1 MPTRASAR
9 LSSPAVHYA
18 FFSLASIAGAAVL
31 YSAVPNPLAKMEL
44 LASWAVVCI
53 ISLRTAR
60 RLRVETLKAR
70 DARAESVQSARLS
83 QLTSAL
89 SHART
94 EAAAVEAALQEPL
107 HGLRADAGVVL
118 GVNRDGAPTSV
129 QRAVGYTEEQLAAR
143 DPKTQ
148 QGKSPA
154 SVAVGRGAP
163 VVVPSRDAYVQEFGA
178 SAARTWAFESLLA
191 IPLLVGSRV
200 IAVVQLEWREPR
212 VLTEVDRDYIDVLAS
227 RAAQALDRTHQF
239 ESALR
244 ARAEAE
250 ALRER
255 ADQELAERQKI
266 ERALRASEARY
277 RALAA
282 RTTRLHG
289 MAAALSEAATL
300 NAVASAVVQHGRN
313 VLGAAGGDVMLLAE
327 DRLETLHSDGPAP
340 APRSLV
346 LQSGLCATEAIATR
360 TPVFVASFEE
370 WQERFSRSATLAA
383 DGGYVSSATLPLV
396 GDGAVIGVLAFHFTA
411 PVNFDDEY
419 RSLLLSVAQ
428 QCAQAL
434 DRARS
439 YETAQAAR
447 AEAEAANRTK
457 DEFVSIVSHELRTP
471 LNAIL
476 GWTSM
481 LQQGSLDDA
490 MRDRALQS
498 VADNAQRQL
507 GLVQDLL
514 DFSRLQAGR
523 LPLDMDD
530 VDLRAVLRGVVETL
544 LPSAAATGVQL
555 NVQPAPPLRLR
566 GDARRLEQ
574 VFFNLLGNALKFT
587 PRGGEVRLGVRAL
600 DRSVEIRVSDTGEGI
615 DDAFLP
621 HMFDAFR
628 QADTTRSSRHG
639 GVGLGLSIAKEIVE
653 AHHGTIRAESG
664 GPGTGATFI
673 VTLPVVVAQ
682 TAPMLS

>member
-1 MPTRASAR
+1 MPTSARAR
-9 LSSPAVHYA
+9 LSSPTVQYV
-18 FFSLASIAGAAVL
+18 FFAAAAVGGASVL
-31 YSAVPNPLAKMEL
+31 YRAVVNPIARMEL
-44 LASWAVVCI
+44 LASWTIVCLVSI
-53 ISLRTAR
+53 RTAR
-60 RLRVETLKAR
+60 RLRMETER
-70 DARAESVQSARLS
+70 SRVARAESTQAARLS

-94 EAAAVEAALQEPL
+94 QAAAVEAALQEPL
-107 HGLRADAGVVL
+107 HALRADAGMVIFVDRN
-118 GVNRDGAPTSV
+118 GTPVSI
-129 QRAVGYTEEQLAAR
+129 QRAVGYSEEEVAAR
-143 DPKTQ
+143 DPKAQ
-148 QGKSPA
+148 EGKSPA
-154 SVAVGRGAP
+154 SVAIGRGATMI
-163 VVVPSRDAYVQEFGA
+163 VPSRDAYIQEFGS
-178 SAARTWAFESLLA
+178 SAARAWRFESLIA

-200 IAVVQLEWREPR
+200 IAVVQLEWRR
-212 VLTEVDRDYIDVLAS
+212 AGLIKDADRDYVDVLAG
-227 RAAQALDRTHQF
+227 RAAQALDRTGEF

-289 MAAALSEAATL
+289 MAAALSESATL
-300 NAVASAVVQHGRN
+300 HAVAYAVVQHGRN
-313 VLGAAGGDVMLLAE
+313 VLGAAAGEVMLLAE
-327 DRLETLHSDGPAP
+327 DRLETLHADGPAP
-340 APRSLV
+340 APASLV

-360 TPVFVASFEE
+360 SPVFVASFEE

-383 DGGYVSSATLPLV
+383 DGGYVSSATLPLA

-411 PVNFDDEY
+411 PVNFDEEY
-419 RSLLLSVAQ
+419 RALLLSVAQ

-439 YETAQAAR
+439 YEAAQAAKS
-447 AEAEAANRTK
+447 EAEAANRMK

-481 LQQGSLDDA
+481 LQQGSLDES

-498 VADNAQRQL
+498 IADNAQRQL

-514 DFSRLQAGR
+514 DFSRLQARR
-523 LPLDMDD
+523 LPLDMDE
-530 VDLRAVLRGVVETL
+530 VDLRAVLRGVAETL
-544 LPSAAATGVQL
+544 LPTAAANGVHF
-555 NVQPAPPLRLR
+555 NVAPVPPLRLR

-587 PRGGEVRLGVRAL
+587 PRGGEVRLGVRPTE
-600 DRSVEIRVSDTGEGI
+600 RSVEVSVSDTGEGI
-615 DDAFLP
+615 DTAFLP

-639 GVGLGLSIAKEIVE
+639 GVGLGLSIAKELVE
-653 AHHGTIRAESG
+653 AHHGSIRAESG
-664 GPGTGATFI
+664 GPGTGATFV
-673 VTLPVVVAQ
+673 VTLPVAVAQ
-682 TAPMLS
+682 AAPLV

>member
-1 MPTRASAR
+1 MPMSAR
-9 LSSPAVHYA
+9 TRLSHPILNLV
-18 FFSLASIAGAAVL
+18 FFAIAAIAGALVL
-31 YSAVPNPLAKMEL
+31 YRAVPNPLAKMEI
-44 LASWAVVCI
+44 LASWTIVCLI
-53 ISLRTAR
+53 GMRTAR
-60 RLRVETLKAR
+60 RLRLETERFRVAK
-70 DARAESVQSARLS
+70 AESAQAARLS

-94 EAAAVEAALQEPL
+94 HAAAVEAALQEPL
-107 HGLRADAGVVL
+107 HALSADAGMVIVVD
-118 GVNRDGAPTSV
+118 RDGRPTSIA
-129 QRAVGYTEEQLAAR
+129 RAVGYSDEELAAR
-143 DPKTQ
+143 EPKTKE
-148 QGKSPA
+148 GKTPA
-154 SVAVGRGAP
+154 SVAIGRGAP
-163 VVVPSRDAYVQEFGA
+163 VFVPSRDAYLQDFGSA
-178 SAARTWAFESLLA
+178 SAKTWSFESLLA
-191 IPLLVGSRV
+191 VPLLAGSRV
-200 IAVVQLEWREPR
+200 IAVVVLEWRRAHP
-212 VLTEVDRDYIDVLAS
+212 LKDADRDYIDVVGA
-227 RAAQALDRTHQF
+227 RAAQALDRTYEF

-255 ADQELAERQKI
+255 ADLELAERQNM
-266 ERALRASEARY
+266 ERALRSSEARY
-277 RALAA
+277 RTLAA

-300 NAVASAVVQHGRN
+300 QAVARAVVQHGRN
-313 VLGAAGGDVMLLAE
+313 VLGAAGGEVMLLSD
-327 DRLETLHSDGPAP
+327 DRLATLHSDGPAP
-340 APRSLV
+340 APAALA
-346 LQSGLCATEAIATR
+346 LQSGLCATEAIGTR
-360 TPVFVASFEE
+360 APVFVASFEE
-370 WQERFSRSATLAA
+370 WQERFSRSATIAA
-383 DGGYVSSATLPLV
+383 DGGYVSSATLPLL

-439 YETAQAAR
+439 YEAAQAAR

-481 LQQGSLDDA
+481 LQQGSLDES

-498 VADNAQRQL
+498 IGDNAQRQL

-544 LPSAAATGVQL
+544 LPTAAASGLQL
-555 NVQPAPPLRLR
+555 NVQTVPPLRLR

-587 PRGGEVRLGVRAL
+587 PRGGEVRLGVRPT
-600 DRSVEIRVSDTGEGI
+600 DRSVEIVVSDTGEGI
-615 DDAFLP
+615 DAAFLP

-639 GVGLGLSIAKEIVE
+639 GVGLGLSIAKELIE

-664 GPGTGATFI
+664 GPGTGATFV
-673 VTLPVVVAQ
+673 VTLPVAVAQ
-682 TAPMLS
+682 TAPLV

>member
-1 MPTRASAR
+1 MPTRARAR
-9 LSSPAVHYA
+9 LSSPTVHYA
-18 FFSLASIAGAAVL
+18 FFALASIAGAVVL
-31 YSAVPNPLAKMEL
+31 YSAVASPLARMEL

-70 DARAESVQSARLS
+70 EARAESVQSARLS

-107 HGLRADAGVVL
+107 HALRADAGLVL
-118 GVNRDGAPTSV
+118 AINRDGAPTSV
-129 QRAVGYTEEQLAAR
+129 QRAVGYSDEQLAAR

-148 QGKSPA
+148 QGKSAA

-163 VVVPSRDAYVQEFGA
+163 VVVPSRDHYVQEFGA
-178 SAARTWAFESLLA
+178 EAARTWTFESLLA
-191 IPLLVGSRV
+191 VPLLAGSRV
-200 IAVVQLEWREPR
+200 IAVVQLEWRQAR
-212 VLTEVDRDYIDVLAS
+212 ALTEADRDYLDVLAA
-227 RAAQALDRTHQF
+227 RAAQALDRTHEF

-313 VLGAAGGDVMLLAE
+313 VLGAAAGEVMLLAD
-327 DRLETLHSDGPAP
+327 DRVETLHADGPAP
-340 APRSLV
+340 APAALV
-346 LQSGLCATEAIATR
+346 LQSGLCATEVIATR
-360 TPVFVASFEE
+360 APVFVASFEE

-383 DGGYVSSATLPLV
+383 DGGYVSSATLPLL
-396 GDGAVIGVLAFHFTA
+396 GEGAVIGVLAFHFTA

-419 RSLLLSVAQ
+419 RALLLSVAQ

-447 AEAEAANRTK
+447 AEAESANRTK

-481 LQQGSLDDA
+481 LQQGSLDET

-544 LPSAAATGVQL
+544 VPSAAANGVQL
-555 NVQPAPPLRLR
+555 SVQSAPPLRLR

-587 PRGGEVRLGVRAL
+587 PRGGEVRLAVRAM

-615 DDAFLP
+615 DTTFLP
-621 HMFDAFR
+621 HMFEAFR

-639 GVGLGLSIAKEIVE
+639 GVGLGLSIAKELVE

-673 VTLPVVVAQ
+673 VTLPVAVASA
-682 TAPMLS
+682 APLV

>member
-1 MPTRASAR
+1 MHTRARAR
-9 LSSPAVHYA
+9 LSSPTVSYIFFALAAVVGA
-18 FFSLASIAGAAVL
+18 FVL
-31 YSAVPNPLAKMEL
+31 YSAVENPLARMEL
-44 LASWAVVCI
+44 LATWAIVCV
-53 ISLRTAR
+53 ISIRTAR
-60 RLRVETLKAR
+60 RLRIESER
-70 DARAESVQSARLS
+70 SREARAESMQSARLS

-94 EAAAVEAALQEPL
+94 QTAAIEAALQEPL
-107 HGLRADAGVVL
+107 HALRADAGMVIA
-118 GVNRDGAPTSV
+118 VNRDGAPTAI
-129 QRAVGYTEEQLAAR
+129 QRAVGYTEEQLAQR
-143 DPKTQ
+143 DPATQ

-154 SVAVGRGAP
+154 SVAIGRGAP
-163 VVVPSRDAYVQEFGA
+163 MLVPSRDGYGQEFGA
-178 SAARTWAFESLLA
+178 QAARSWTYESLLA
-191 IPLLVGSRV
+191 VPLLVGSRV
-200 IAVVQLEWREPR
+200 IAVVQLEWRKPHA
-212 VLTEVDRDYIDVLAS
+212 LLDADRDYLDVFAA
-227 RAAQALDRTHQF
+227 RAAQALDRTFEF

-244 ARAEAE
+244 ARTDAE

-289 MAAALSEAATL
+289 MAASLSEAATL
-300 NAVASAVVQHGRN
+300 NAVAHAVVQHGRN
-313 VLGAAGGDVMLLAE
+313 VLGAAGGDVMLLSE
-327 DRLETLHSDGPAP
+327 DRLETVHSDGPAP
-340 APRSLV
+340 APASLV
-346 LQSGLCATEAIATR
+346 LQSGLCATEAIAAR
-360 TPVFVASFEE
+360 APVFVASFEE
-370 WQERFSRSATLAA
+370 WQERFSRSAALAA
-383 DGGYVSSATLPLV
+383 DGGYVSSATLPLL

-419 RSLLLSVAQ
+419 RGLLLSVAQ

-447 AEAEAANRTK
+447 AEAESANRMK

-481 LQQGSLDDA
+481 LQQGSLDES

-544 LPSAAATGVQL
+544 VPTAAASGVQL
-555 NVQPAPPLRLR
+555 NVQTAPPLRLR

-587 PRGGEVRLGVRAL
+587 PRGGEVRLGVRLTERA
-600 DRSVEIRVSDTGEGI
+600 VEISVSDTGEGI
-615 DDAFLP
+615 DAAFLP
-621 HMFDAFR
+621 HMFEAFR
-628 QADTTRSSRHG
+628 QAGTTRSGRHG
-639 GVGLGLSIAKEIVE
+639 GVGLGLSIAKELVE
-653 AHHGTIRAESG
+653 AHHGSIRAESG
-664 GPGTGATFI
+664 GPGTGATFV
-673 VTLPVVVAQ
+673 VTLPVAVAQ
-682 TAPMLS
+682 TASV

>member
-1 MPTRASAR
+1 MPRTAHAR
-9 LSSPAVHYA
+9 LSNPIPSYI
-18 FFSLASIAGAAVL
+18 FFAIAAIAGAVVLFRAVD
-31 YSAVPNPLAKMEL
+31 NPLAKMEL
-44 LASWAVVCI
+44 LASWAIVCL
-53 ISLRTAR
+53 ISIRTAR
-60 RLRVETLKAR
+60 HLRLETDRCKVAKS
-70 DARAESVQSARLS
+70 ESVQAARLS

-94 EAAAVEAALQEPL
+94 QAAAVEAALQEPL
-107 HGLRADAGVVL
+107 HALGADAGMVIF
-118 GVNRDGAPTSV
+118 VNRDGAPTSI
-129 QRAVGYTEEQLAAR
+129 QRAVGYADDELRQR
-143 DPKTQ
+143 DPASQ
-148 QGKSPA
+148 EGKSPA
-154 SVAVGRGAP
+154 SVAIGRGAP
-163 VVVPSRDAYVQEFGA
+163 VAVPSRDAYVQDFGP
-178 SAARTWAFESLLA
+178 SAVRAWTFESLIA
-191 IPLLVGSRV
+191 VPLLVGSRV
-200 IAVVQLEWREPR
+200 IAVIVLEWRRARP
-212 VLTEVDRDYIDVLAS
+212 LQDADRDYIDVVGA
-227 RAAQALDRTHQF
+227 RAAQALDRTYEF

-244 ARAEAE
+244 ARADAE

-277 RALAA
+277 RTLAA
-282 RTTRLHG
+282 RTTRMHG

-300 NAVASAVVQHGRN
+300 HAVASAVIQHGRN
-313 VLGAAGGDVMLLAE
+313 VLGAAAGEVMLLSD

-340 APRSLV
+340 APATLV

-411 PVNFDDEY
+411 PLNFDDEY
-419 RSLLLSVAQ
+419 RSVLLSVAQ

-439 YETAQAAR
+439 YEAAQVAR
-447 AEAEAANRTK
+447 SEAEAANRTK

-481 LQQGSLDDA
+481 LQQGSLDES

-498 VADNAQRQL
+498 IGDNAQRQL

-544 LPSAAATGVQL
+544 LPTAAAGGVQL
-555 NVQPAPPLRLR
+555 NVQGVPPLRLR

-587 PRGGEVRLGVRAL
+587 PRGGEVRLAVRPTE
-600 DRSVEIRVSDTGEGI
+600 RSVEISVSDTGEGI
-615 DDAFLP
+615 DSAFLP

-639 GVGLGLSIAKEIVE
+639 GVGLGLSIAKELVE
-653 AHHGTIRAESG
+653 AHRGTIRAESG
-664 GPGTGATFI
+664 GPGTGATFV
-673 VTLPVVVAQ
+673 VTLPVAVAQ
-682 TAPMLS
+682 AAPLV

>member
-1 MPTRASAR
+1 MPTSARAR
-9 LSSPAVHYA
+9 LSAPVISYL
-18 FFSLASIAGAAVL
+18 FFSLAAVAGAVVL
-31 YSAVPNPLAKMEL
+31 YRSVPSAFVRAEL
-44 LASWAVVCI
+44 LASWAIVCL
-53 ISLRTAR
+53 ISIRTAR
-60 RLRVETLKAR
+60 RLRTEAEQAR
-70 DARAESVQSARLS
+70 AARAESLQAARLS

-94 EAAAVEAALQEPL
+94 RAAAVEAALQEPL
-107 HGLRADAGVVL
+107 HALRADAGMVIL
-118 GVNRDGAPTSV
+118 VNRHGAPTTV
-129 QRAVGYTEEQLAAR
+129 ARAVGYSEEEARHR
-143 DPKTQ
+143 DPHQ
-148 QGKSPA
+148 QEGKSPA
-154 SVAVGRGAP
+154 SVAVGRGAS
-163 VVVPSRDAYVQEFGA
+163 VLLSSREAYVQEFGSTA
-178 SAARTWAFESLLA
+178 MRAWTFESLLA
-191 IPLLVGSRV
+191 VPLLVGSRV
-200 IAVVQLEWREPR
+200 IAVIQLEWRR
-212 VLTEVDRDYIDVLAS
+212 SHLLKDADRDYIDVLAA
-227 RAAQALDRTHQF
+227 RAAQALDRTYEF

-255 ADQELAERQKI
+255 ADQELSERQKV
-266 ERALRASEARY
+266 ERALRASEGKY

-300 NAVASAVVQHGRN
+300 HAVASAVVQHGRN
-313 VLGAAGGDVMLLAE
+313 VLGAAGGEVMLLA
-327 DRLETLHSDGPAP
+327 DDHLDTLHCDGPAA
-340 APRSLV
+340 APSSLL

-360 TPVFVASFEE
+360 APVFVASFEE

-383 DGGYVSSATLPLV
+383 DGGYVSSATLPLL

-419 RSLLLSVAQ
+419 RALLLSVAQ

-439 YETAQAAR
+439 YEAAQAAR
-447 AEAEAANRTK
+447 SEAEAANRMK

-481 LQQGSLDDA
+481 LQQGQLDES

-498 VADNAQRQL
+498 IGDNAQRQL

-523 LPLDMDD
+523 LPLDMDE
-530 VDLRAVLRGVVETL
+530 VDLRSVLRGVVETL
-544 LPSAAATGVQL
+544 LPTAAASGLQL
-555 NVQPAPPLRLR
+555 NVQPVPSLRLR

-587 PRGGEVRLGVRAL
+587 PRSGEVRLGVRL
-600 DRSVEIRVSDTGEGI
+600 TERSVDITVSDTGEGI
-615 DDAFLP
+615 DRAFLP

-639 GVGLGLSIAKEIVE
+639 GVGLGLSIAKELVE

-664 GPGTGATFI
+664 GPGTGATFV
-673 VTLPVVVAQ
+673 VTLPVAVAQ
-682 TAPMLS
+682 AAPMV

>member
-1 MPTRASAR
+1 MHTSARAR
-9 LSSPAVHYA
+9 LSGPTVSYIFFALAAVV
-18 FFSLASIAGAAVL
+18 GAIVL
-31 YSAVPNPLAKMEL
+31 YSAVENPLVKMEL
-44 LASWAVVCI
+44 LATWAIVCV
-53 ISLRTAR
+53 ISIRTAR
-60 RLRVETLKAR
+60 RLRIESDRSLQ
-70 DARAESVQSARLS
+70 ARAESTQSARLS

-94 EAAAVEAALQEPL
+94 QVAATEAALQEPL
-107 HGLRADAGVVL
+107 HALGADAGMVIA
-118 GVNRDGAPTSV
+118 VNRDGAPTTI
-129 QRAVGYTEEQLAAR
+129 QRAVGYTEEQLAQR
-143 DPKTQ
+143 DPGTQ

-154 SVAVGRGAP
+154 SVAIGRGAP
-163 VVVPSRDAYVQEFGA
+163 MLVSSRDGYVQEFGA
-178 SAARTWAFESLLA
+178 QAARSWTYESLLVV
-191 IPLLVGSRV
+191 PLLVGSRV
-200 IAVVQLEWREPR
+200 IAVVQLEWRNPHT
-212 VLTEVDRDYIDVLAS
+212 LLDADRDYIDVLAA
-227 RAAQALDRTHQF
+227 RAAQALDRTFEF

-244 ARAEAE
+244 ARTDAE

-300 NAVASAVVQHGRN
+300 NAVAYAVVQHGRN
-313 VLGAAGGDVMLLAE
+313 VLGAAGGDVMLLSE
-327 DRLETLHSDGPAP
+327 DRLETVHSDGPAP
-340 APRSLV
+340 APASLV
-346 LQSGLCATEAIATR
+346 LQSGLCATEAIATCA
-360 TPVFVASFEE
+360 PVFVASFEE
-370 WQERFSRSATLAA
+370 WQERFSRSAMLAA
-383 DGGYVSSATLPLV
+383 DGGYVSSATLPLL
-396 GDGAVIGVLAFHFTA
+396 GDGAVIGILAFHFTA

-434 DRARS
+434 DRARL

-447 AEAEAANRTK
+447 AEAESANRMK

-481 LQQGSLDDA
+481 LQQGSLDES

-498 VADNAQRQL
+498 VTDNAQRQL

-544 LPSAAATGVQL
+544 VPTAAASGVQL
-555 NVQPAPPLRLR
+555 NVQNAPPLRLR

-574 VFFNLLGNALKFT
+574 IFFNLLGNALKFT
-587 PRGGEVRLGVRAL
+587 PRGGEVRLGVRLTERA
-600 DRSVEIRVSDTGEGI
+600 VEISVSDTGEGI
-615 DDAFLP
+615 DPAFLP
-621 HMFDAFR
+621 HMFEAFR
-628 QADTTRSSRHG
+628 QAGTTRSGRHG
-639 GVGLGLSIAKEIVE
+639 GVGLGLSIAKELVE
-653 AHHGTIRAESG
+653 AHHGSIRAESG
-664 GPGTGATFI
+664 GPGTGATFV
-673 VTLPVVVAQ
+673 VTLPVAVAQ
-682 TAPMLS
+682 TAPMV

>member
-1 MPTRASAR
+1 MPTRARAH
-9 LSSPAVHYA
+9 LSSPTVNYA
-18 FFSLASIAGAAVL
+18 FFALAAVAGAIVLFRAVD
-31 YSAVPNPLAKMEL
+31 NPLAKMEL
-44 LASWAVVCI
+44 LASWAIICI

-60 RLRVETLKAR
+60 RLRVETLR
-70 DARAESVQSARLS
+70 FREARAESLQSARLS

-94 EAAAVEAALQEPL
+94 QTAAVEAALQEPL
-107 HGLRADAGVVL
+107 HALHADAGIVIA
-118 GVNRDGAPTSV
+118 VNRDGAPTAI
-129 QRAVGYTEEQLAAR
+129 QRAVGYSEEQLAQR
-143 DPKTQ
+143 EPKTV

-154 SVAVGRGAP
+154 SVAIGRGAP
-163 VVVPSRDAYVQEFGA
+163 VLIGSRDAYVQEFGA
-178 SAARTWAFESLLA
+178 TAARNWTFESLLA

-200 IAVVQLEWREPR
+200 IAVVQLEWRRPR
-212 VLTEVDRDYIDVLAS
+212 ALQDADRDYIDVLAA
-227 RAAQALDRTHQF
+227 RAAQALDRTYEF

-255 ADQELAERQKI
+255 ADQELSERQKV

-300 NAVASAVVQHGRN
+300 HAVASAVVQHGRN
-313 VLGAAGGDVMLLAE
+313 VLGAAGGDVMLLSD
-327 DRLETLHSDGPAP
+327 DRLETMHSDGPAP
-340 APRSLV
+340 APATLL

-360 TPVFVASFEE
+360 TPVFVASFQE
-370 WQERFSRSATLAA
+370 WQERFSRSAALAA
-383 DGGYVSSATLPLV
+383 DGGYVSSATLPLL

-411 PVNFDDEY
+411 PLNFDDDY
-419 RSLLLSVAQ
+419 RGLLISVAQ

-439 YETAQAAR
+439 YEAAQIAR

-481 LQQGSLDDA
+481 LQQGSLDDS

-523 LPLDMDD
+523 LPLDMVD

-544 LPSAAATGVQL
+544 VPTATANDVRL
-555 NVQPAPPLRLR
+555 NVQPAPLLRLR

-587 PRGGEVRLGVRAL
+587 PRGGEVRLGVRTT
-600 DRSVEIRVSDTGEGI
+600 DRAVEIIVSDTGEGI
-615 DDAFLP
+615 DSAFLP
-621 HMFDAFR
+621 HLFEAFR

-639 GVGLGLSIAKEIVE
+639 GVGLGLSIAKELVE

-664 GPGTGATFI
+664 GPGTGATFV
-673 VTLPVVVAQ
+673 VTLPVAVAQ
-682 TAPMLS
+682 TAPMV